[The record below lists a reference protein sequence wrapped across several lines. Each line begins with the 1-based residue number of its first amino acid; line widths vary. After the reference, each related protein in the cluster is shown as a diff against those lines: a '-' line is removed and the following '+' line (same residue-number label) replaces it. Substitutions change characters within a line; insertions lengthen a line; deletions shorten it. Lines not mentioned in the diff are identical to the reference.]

1 VQAGDKVY
9 EMNHITQPFIN
20 LTTANAELITRFA
33 QSPEVVEL
41 ANSGAQKYFEL
52 AQKSFG
58 RVAASDAYANLVR
71 QLSENYSNFAHEYSE
86 SLMGFAAAGQNLMAQ
101 HLEATSSRLEETGK
115 AAAAVIEKA
124 SNRPNKPRSK
134 R

>member
-1 VQAGDKVY
+1 
-9 EMNHITQPFIN
+9 MNNITQPFIN

-41 ANSGAQKYFEL
+41 ANAGAQRYFEL

-58 RVAASDAYANLVR
+58 RLATSDAYADLVR
-71 QLSENYSNFAHEYSE
+71 RLSENYTNFAHEYSE
-86 SLMGFAAAGQNLMAQ
+86 SLMGIATAGQNLMAQ
-101 HLEATSSRLEETGK
+101 HFEAASNRLEESGK
-115 AAAAVIEKA
+115 AAVAVIEKA
-124 SNRPNKPRSK
+124 SRSVTKPRSK

>member
-1 VQAGDKVY
+1 
-9 EMNHITQPFIN
+9 MNSITQPFIN

-33 QSPEVVEL
+33 QSPEVAEL
-41 ANSGAQKYFEL
+41 ANTGAQKYFEL

-71 QLSENYSNFAHEYSE
+71 RLSENYSNFAREYSE

-101 HLEATSSRLEETGK
+101 HLEAASIRLGESGTAAVAVIGK
-115 AAAAVIEKA
+115 ASDGLK
-124 SNRPNKPRSK
+124 RPRSK

>member
-1 VQAGDKVY
+1 
-9 EMNHITQPFIN
+9 MNNITQPFIN

-41 ANSGAQKYFEL
+41 ANAGAQKYFEL

-58 RVAASDAYANLVR
+58 RMAASDAYANLVR
-71 QLSENYSNFAHEYSE
+71 RLSENYSNFAHEYSE
-86 SLMGFAAAGQNLMAQ
+86 SLMGLAASGQNLMAQ
-101 HLEATSSRLEETGK
+101 QLEAASIRLDESGK
-115 AAAAVIEKA
+115 AAVAVIEEA
-124 SNRPNKPRSK
+124 SNGQKKPRSK

>member
-1 VQAGDKVY
+1 
-9 EMNHITQPFIN
+9 MNNITQPFIN

-41 ANSGAQKYFEL
+41 ANTGAQKYFEL
-52 AQKSFG
+52 AQESFG
-58 RVAASDAYANLVR
+58 RMAASDAYANLVR
-71 QLSENYSNFAHEYSE
+71 RLSENYSNFAHEYSE

-101 HLEATSSRLEETGK
+101 HLEATSNRLEESGK
-115 AAAAVIEKA
+115 ATVAVIEKA
-124 SNRPNKPRSK
+124 SNRPNKSRSK

>member
-1 VQAGDKVY
+1 
-9 EMNHITQPFIN
+9 MNNITQPFIK

-41 ANSGAQKYFEL
+41 ANTGAQKYFEL

-71 QLSENYSNFAHEYSE
+71 RLSENYSTFAHEYSE
-86 SLMGFAAAGQNLMAQ
+86 SLMGSRSGPGVMAQ
-101 HLEATSSRLEETGK
+101 HLEAASNRLEESEGC
-115 AAAAVIEKA
+115 A
-124 SNRPNKPRSK
+124 PRSASV

>member
-1 VQAGDKVY
+1 
-9 EMNHITQPFIN
+9 MNNITQPFIK

-58 RVAASDAYANLVR
+58 RMAASGVYADLVKR
-71 QLSENYSNFAHEYSE
+71 LSENYSTFAQEYAE
-86 SLMGFAAAGQNLMAQ
+86 SLMGIAEAGQNLMTQ
-101 HLEATSSRLEETGK
+101 HFEAATNRLEESGK
-115 AAAAVIEKA
+115 AATAVIERA
-124 SNRPNKPRSK
+124 SGSMTKPRSK